1 MKKRFFILFSLI
13 LLNGC
18 SRELVE
24 KMYDVDYGT
33 TNRFAKNL
41 APLPGQFTKDAAALD
56 RLLSSFNGKVK
67 RYWGDNDALMASK
80 RQYVKYTDGYQSRTH
95 VDFER
100 GVVIVETV
108 AKTEPEKHLRE
119 AITTT
124 LLTPDNPAGVDLYSD
139 LAIELRGKPFL
150 YGLLK

>member
-1 MKKRFFILFSLI
+1 MKKRALILSLL

-18 SRELVE
+18 SREFVE
-24 KMYDVDYGT
+24 KFYDVDYTT

-56 RLLSSFNGKVK
+56 RLMNNFSGQVK
-67 RYWGDNDALMASK
+67 RYWGDNDSLVAGK
-80 RQYVKYTDGYQSRTH
+80 RQYVKYTDGYKSRAH
-95 VDFER
+95 VDFVR

-108 AKTEPEKHLRE
+108 ATTEPENHLKE

-124 LLTPDNPAGVDLYSD
+124 LLTPDNPG
-139 LAIELRGKPFL
+139 G
-150 YGLLK
+150 G